1 MSFIEML
8 KFFLGF
14 IGMMAI
20 IGGCLLL
27 VGYIGKRDAK
37 RKTERENEDKKDQL
51 K

>member
-1 MSFIEML
+1 MNFIEML

-14 IGMMAI
+14 LGMMAI

-27 VGYIGKRDAK
+27 VGYIGKRDA
-37 RKTERENEDKKDQL
+37 RKKAEKETEDEKDQL